1 MANEKAAIFKPN
13 DVVIQLAEDYSVR
26 LVYDLNAFCELE
38 KLYDSVDAVIQMILG
53 TAESVDPQKLLTQVK
68 CGDMFIEGD
77 KVTIAGT
84 PLVEYL
90 SKVHAKQAKNE
101 DTLNLLWA
109 GCLHDAAQY
118 NEHDEIIGY
127 NVSKAKLGSYVTFK
141 NLREVNAKII
151 TALLRDLLPAKNV
164 EEAPVEAQ
172 PVAEEKPAVRLHLA
186 ENSDTYLQRAGT
198 GLFCTIPA

>member
-1 MANEKAAIFKPN
+1 M
-13 DVVIQLAEDYSVR
+13 
-26 LVYDLNAFCELE
+26 
-38 KLYDSVDAVIQMILG
+38 
-53 TAESVDPQKLLTQVK
+53 TQVK

-84 PLVEYL
+84 PLIDYL
-90 SKVHAKQAKNE
+90 SKVHTKQAKHE

-118 NEHDEIIGY
+118 NEHDEITGY
-127 NVSKAKLGSYVTFK
+127 NVSKSKLGSYVTFR

-164 EEAPVEAQ
+164 QEAPAEAP
-172 PVAEEKPAVRLHLA
+172 PVAEETPEVRLHLA
-186 ENSDTYLQRAGT
+186 ENSGT
-198 GLFCTIPA
+198 

>member
-77 KVTIAGT
+77 KVDRKS
-84 PLVEYL
+84 V
-90 SKVHAKQAKNE
+90 V
-101 DTLNLLWA
+101 
-109 GCLHDAAQY
+109 
-118 NEHDEIIGY
+118 
-127 NVSKAKLGSYVTFK
+127 
-141 NLREVNAKII
+141 
-151 TALLRDLLPAKNV
+151 
-164 EEAPVEAQ
+164 
-172 PVAEEKPAVRLHLA
+172 
-186 ENSDTYLQRAGT
+186 
-198 GLFCTIPA
+198 

>member
-1 MANEKAAIFKPN
+1 MANENAAIFKP
-13 DVVIQLAEDYSVR
+13 DDIVIQLADDYSVR

-53 TAESVDPQKLLTQVK
+53 TSESVDPNKLLTQVK

-84 PLVEYL
+84 PLIDYL
-90 SKVHAKQAKNE
+90 SKVHTKQAKHE

-118 NEHDEIIGY
+118 NEHDEITGY
-127 NVSKAKLGSYVTFK
+127 NVSKSKLGSYVTF
-141 NLREVNAKII
+141 
-151 TALLRDLLPAKNV
+151 
-164 EEAPVEAQ
+164 
-172 PVAEEKPAVRLHLA
+172 
-186 ENSDTYLQRAGT
+186 
-198 GLFCTIPA
+198 

>member
-13 DVVIQLAEDYSVR
+13 DVVIQLADDYSVR

-53 TAESVDPQKLLTQVK
+53 TTESVDPQKLLTQVK

-109 GCLHDAAQY
+109 GCLHDAAQ
-118 NEHDEIIGY
+118 
-127 NVSKAKLGSYVTFK
+127 
-141 NLREVNAKII
+141 
-151 TALLRDLLPAKNV
+151 
-164 EEAPVEAQ
+164 
-172 PVAEEKPAVRLHLA
+172 
-186 ENSDTYLQRAGT
+186 
-198 GLFCTIPA
+198 